1 MGLLADAIGNK
12 VAGELIK
19 SQDWNQLVAA
29 LETVEASLNERVDTL
44 ETTLTGQIATL
55 GGQIAQL
62 RSDVDILQGI
72 VNPLVQRYYRLN
84 LSTERVSYALGQLAD
99 ITVQLTDL
107 RGDPVTFTAQNR
119 PWVDLVAT
127 WGQFRPVSGFVTRG
141 GVGDR
146 TISVQVNAS
155 GLATVRL
162 RSDYA
167 EGLTDEDED
176 EMAVVLQSRPQGMT
190 LALAD
195 AILTATTPMEARPTY
210 QLLRSEYERSGR
222 VQTYLDTH
230 YLRHP
235 SISVGTLLPSL
246 GSRWRDYRATVMAFV
261 KPDADPTTADA
272 SLGVSSLQITFRD
285 WIGPWIV
292 DFINPPVVEL
302 PVGSYRDRL
311 RPKITG
317 RYLESTGLI
326 KDEIADIVRGKGL
339 LGKQRDYRTLTEALN
354 QLDPVTAPPFLNTLT
369 ESMQDAIGIQQALGA
384 TQTKALGLATQ
395 EVGFKVFSDA
405 ALRADTNTAAA
416 QETLAATVQTQVTQ
430 SIAQARQTLQQEQ
443 QAFRAAIEADN
454 GVVQR
459 AIRQQIAPLQDQVA
473 VLRNLDPAVVNRQ
486 LQDVA
491 ALKTQFEAILPN
503 LRLPR

>member
-29 LETVEASLNERVDTL
+29 LETVEASLTERVDSL
-44 ETTLTGQIATL
+44 ETTLTGQITTL
-55 GGQIAQL
+55 GEQITGL
-62 RSDVDILQGI
+62 RTDVDALEAV
-72 VNPLVQRYYRLN
+72 VNPLLQQYYRLN
-84 LSTERVSYALGQLAD
+84 LSTARVSYALGQLAE

-107 RGDPVTFTAQNR
+107 QGNIPTFTAQNR
-119 PWVDLVAT
+119 PWVDLVST
-127 WGQFRPVSGFVTRG
+127 WGQFKPVSGFASRG

-146 TISVQVNAS
+146 TLSVQVNTS
-155 GLATVRL
+155 GLAQVQL

-167 EGLTDEDED
+167 EGLADEDED

-190 LALAD
+190 TTVAE
-195 AILTATTPMEARPTY
+195 AILNATTPLEARPTY
-210 QLLRSEYERSGR
+210 QLLRSEYERSSR

-230 YLRHP
+230 YIRHP
-235 SISVGTLLPSL
+235 AIAVGTLLPRL
-246 GSRWRDYRATVMAFV
+246 GSRWREYRATVMAFV
-261 KPDADPTTADA
+261 KPDSDPTTADA
-272 SLGVSSLQITFRD
+272 SLGVSSLQVTFRD

-292 DFINPPVVEL
+292 DYINPPVVEL
-302 PVGSYRDRL
+302 PVDLYRDRL
-311 RPKITG
+311 RPRITP
-317 RYLESTGLI
+317 RYAESTELL
-326 KDEIADIVRGKGL
+326 KTEVADIVRDKGL
-339 LGKQRDYRTLTEALN
+339 LGKQRDYRVLNEALN
-354 QLDPVTAPPFLNTLT
+354 QLNPEVAPPFLNVLT
-369 ESMQDAIGIQQALGA
+369 ESMRDAIGIQQALGA
-384 TQTKALGLATQ
+384 SQTKAIGITTQ

-416 QETLAATVQTQVTQ
+416 QETLAANLQTQVNQ
-430 SIAQARQTLQQEQ
+430 SLDQARQTLQQEQ
-443 QAFRAAIEADN
+443 QAFRASIESEN

-459 AIRQQIAPLQDQVA
+459 AIRQQISPLQDQVS

-491 ALKTQFEAILPN
+491 ALRTQVEAILPN